1 MAPETESVP
10 RCRRCAT
17 LLRQPRPTCPSCG
30 ATQTDLEPLAV
41 QMTPP
46 NPTPI
51 VPCASPTGAPARP
64 GGTPA
69 GPAPARGLIGIV
81 KAPPPPPKPKMKM
94 CELCLTSLPER
105 EVVEH
110 EGRKICPECRGNL
123 LRKSG
128 KAT

>member
-1 MAPETESVP
+1 MNNPITTDNVSHTATNPMVSQVRKSPDFVP
-10 RCRRCAT
+10 RR
-17 LLRQPRPTCPSCG
+17 
-30 ATQTDLEPLAV
+30 LEAPD
-41 QMTPP
+41 PP
-46 NPTPI
+46 N
-51 VPCASPTGAPARP
+51 AAAR
-64 GGTPA
+64 
-69 GPAPARGLIGIV
+69 
-81 KAPPPPPKPKMKM
+81 PPPKPTMKM